1 MQLCNF
7 RARKSKR
14 KGPVSVRRF
23 KMDMY
28 SSTAFAPKMKP
39 LTLFFATTSLAVLS
53 ACNPTLNWR
62 DVRLENTRL
71 SLLMPCRPD
80 TAQKTVPW
88 AGQPVNLTLIGCNAD
103 NATFAVSVADVKDA
117 SKVAATLAQ
126 WQTATLG
133 NMRALPAGTDAPQ
146 VSLLKLVGADPVPP
160 AVLVKALGR
169 RADGKPVSGQSA
181 YFAQGSQ
188 VFQAMLYADRI
199 SPEMSEGFF
208 SSLKFE

>member
-1 MQLCNF
+1 MPRLTF
-7 RARKSKR
+7 TPA
-14 KGPVSVRRF
+14 
-23 KMDMY
+23 
-28 SSTAFAPKMKP
+28 
-39 LTLFFATTSLAVLS
+39 LTLLAIITAILGLA

-71 SLLMPCRPD
+71 SLLMPCKPD
-80 TAQKTVPW
+80 TAEKTVPW
-88 AGQPVNLTLIGCNAD
+88 AGQPVKLTLLGCDAG
-103 NATFAVSVADVKDA
+103 NATFAVAVADVKDA

-126 WQTATLG
+126 WQTATLS
-133 NMRALPAGTDAPQ
+133 NMKALLAGTDAHQ
-146 VSLLKLVGADPVPP
+146 VSLLKLVGADSVPS

-169 RADGKPVSGQSA
+169 RADGKPVSGQIA

-199 SPEMSEGFF
+199 TPEMSEGFF